1 MPAPTHDQLKM
12 LIQQETDM
20 FEALV
25 QASNDAYIMHRA
37 WREMLIE
44 NQRLKEQLAKE
55 IVNGNSGQH
64 TGDLGT
70 LGTWSILSGGSGGT
84 TILY

>member
-1 MPAPTHDQLKM
+1 MPAPTHEQLRM

-25 QASNDAYIMHRA
+25 EASNDAYIMHRA
-37 WREMLIE
+37 WRELLIE

-55 IVNGNSGQH
+55 IVDGNSGQRTH
-64 TGDLGT
+64 DLGG
-70 LGTWSILSGGSGGT
+70 LGTWSVIMGFPSGNTVS
-84 TILY
+84 Y